1 MADSTQDRW
10 LLPRRQTEYPAWDVL
25 GEARLHGRREATF
38 LALAAIF
45 LVTTASLVVLGA
57 SRIVDP
63 SEVLASVAP
72 DRAFPIAMQIPFGV
86 LPFALGCLALT
97 LVGELYG
104 RRRATVIAGIGLV
117 AMLGLAGL
125 MRLADQVD
133 GSAATFVPALGFA
146 GGYLVSQLIY
156 VPLFDA
162 MRWRMAG
169 RHLWLRLLVL
179 SVVAQLAGWAVFG
192 AATYALAS
200 ALAPDAPIDA
210 SAIIALATGS
220 ALYTLAAIALL
231 TLPVAL
237 LARGLALFLRVARHD
252 GDDADD
258 ADDADRD
265 DADDDDAPIELVR
278 RRLPKAQIVDDGEAA
293 PEGQIDDE
301 DAPLGSRRRRRA
313 VASIQPFSSA
323 EMRFFQEGDQL
334 AEGTES

>member
-10 LLPRRQTEYPAWDVL
+10 LLPRRQTEYPAWDVI

-45 LVTTASLVVLGA
+45 LVTTAALAVLGT

-63 SEVLASVAP
+63 SDVLAAVAP
-72 DRAFPIAMQIPFGV
+72 DRAFPIAMQVPFGV
-86 LPFALGCLALT
+86 LPLALGCLALT
-97 LVGELYG
+97 LVAELYG
-104 RRRATVIAGIGLV
+104 RRRATVLAGIGLV
-117 AMLGLAGL
+117 AMLALAGL

-133 GSAATFVPALGFA
+133 GNAAMFGPALGFA

-192 AATYALAS
+192 VATYGALS
-200 ALAPDAPIDA
+200 ALSPDAPID
-210 SAIIALATGS
+210 SAAIVALATGS

-252 GDDADD
+252 GDEDDDEADG
-258 ADDADRD
+258 ADE
-265 DADDDDAPIELVR
+265 DDDDAPIELVR
-278 RRLPKAQIVDDGEAA
+278 RRLPRAQIVDEHEAA
-293 PEGQIDDE
+293 PEGQIEDD

-313 VASIQPFSSA
+313 VPSVQPFSSA

>member
-1 MADSTQDRW
+1 MS
-10 LLPRRQTEYPAWDVL
+10 
-25 GEARLHGRREATF
+25 GH
-38 LALAAIF
+38 
-45 LVTTASLVVLGA
+45 
-57 SRIVDP
+57 
-63 SEVLASVAP
+63 
-72 DRAFPIAMQIPFGV
+72 QIPFGV

-104 RRRATVIAGIGLV
+104 RRRATVLAGIGLV

-192 AATYALAS
+192 VATYALATALTPEASPS
-200 ALAPDAPIDA
+200 ASID
-210 SAIIALATGS
+210 SAAIVALATGS

-237 LARGLALFLRVARHD
+237 LARGLALFLRVARHGDDDDEADDDDLGDD
-252 GDDADD
+252 GADADD
-258 ADDADRD
+258 AP
-265 DADDDDAPIELVR
+265 PIELVR
-278 RRLPKAQIVDDGEAA
+278 RRLPKAQIVDEGESA
-293 PEGQIDDE
+293 PEGQIEHD
-301 DAPLGSRRRRRA
+301 DAPLGSRRRRA

>member
-57 SRIVDP
+57 SRVVDP

-72 DRAFPIAMQIPFGV
+72 DRAFPIAMQIPLGV

-104 RRRATVIAGIGLV
+104 RRRATVLAGIGLV

-133 GSAATFVPALGFA
+133 GSAATFVPALGLA

-192 AATYALAS
+192 VATYALAT
-200 ALAPDAPIDA
+200 ALSPDAPID
-210 SAIIALATGS
+210 SAAIVALATGS

-258 ADDADRD
+258 EYDAHAG
-265 DADDDDAPIELVR
+265 DAGDDDEPIELVR
-278 RRLPKAQIVDDGEAA
+278 RRLPKAQIVDDGDAA
-293 PEGQIDDE
+293 PEGQIEDE
-301 DAPLGSRRRRRA
+301 DAPLGSRRRRGA
-313 VASIQPFSSA
+313 APSIQPFSSA